1 MESLPQR
8 PTQRRQSPVQGS
20 EEQSQQD
27 ATNQS
32 NNSQPPST
40 RSTGSSPLLLNE
52 QSVSEFDTSDFPLNQ
67 SSATTRPDEPS
78 EPRKCWICFSD
89 ETEDPPQSSAWRT
102 PCTCALTA
110 HESCILDWVADMEAP
125 DQSRSVGSTK
135 DIRCPQCKSEIHLS
149 RPRSVV
155 VDAVGVFEKIQGKLF
170 LPLVLMGFGSSLMI
184 VFSHHGAHTVKMIFG
199 PEDAGVI
206 LAPRRPGENQ
216 LIQYVYDRF
225 PNLAQWYLKDLR
237 SWRVALGLPLIPLTL
252 IASRTTLADSIL
264 PILPMAILATQP
276 QVYEMLNQKPG
287 QVIDSTKH
295 MKWPPSASLAFVM
308 LPYIRGLYGEMMER
322 VWGERERGWLK
333 EVQPQLSQGENG
345 EEQQRNNP
353 ANQQNDEEVIELELG
368 IDIPGFGGNR
378 DDQAD
383 QADQA
388 PAPAPQIPTDQ
399 APDLNA
405 PPADGPGQDGHHPV
419 DDFNGVHAPQ
429 GAAAQQEQPQEQ
441 RQQQQGQ
448 QPQQNDNIVITGTK
462 IAHTMIGAL
471 LFPTIS
477 AAMGEVLQMVMP
489 KSWTNPPAL
498 PSVMARSGY
507 RISPNGLL
515 QTRWGRS
522 LVGGCLFV
530 VVKDAVR
537 IYCRWRMAQAFRQR
551 RVMNWDK
558 NQKKP
563 VL

>member
-1 MESLPQR
+1 MESLPH
-8 PTQRRQSPVQGS
+8 PPSQRRQSLAQEN
-20 EEQSQQD
+20 EERSQRD
-27 ATNQS
+27 TTNQS
-32 NNSQPPST
+32 GDDQPQST
-40 RSTGSSPLLLNE
+40 ASNGQSPFLPNE
-52 QSVSEFDTSDFPLNQ
+52 QSTSESYTGDFPVAQ
-67 SSATTRPDEPS
+67 SSDTTRPGERS

-89 ETEDPPQSSAWRT
+89 ETEDPPHSSPWRA

-110 HESCILDWVADMEAP
+110 HESCLLDWIADMEAP
-125 DQSRSVGSTK
+125 DQSRSVGSTRE
-135 DIRCPQCKSEIHLS
+135 IRCPQCKSEIHLS
-149 RPRSVV
+149 RPRSIV

-184 VFSHHGAHTVKMIFG
+184 VFSHHGAHTIKMIFG
-199 PEDAGVI
+199 PEDAGII
-206 LAPRRPGENQ
+206 LAPRRPEENQ
-216 LIQYVYDRF
+216 LLKYIYERF
-225 PNLAQWYLKDLR
+225 PNFAQWYLKDLR

-276 QVYEMLNQKPG
+276 QLYEVLNQKPG
-287 QVIDSTKH
+287 QRLDSTTH

-322 VWGERERGWLK
+322 IWGERERAWLK
-333 EVQPQLSQGENG
+333 EVQPQLGQVENAD
-345 EEQQRNNP
+345 EQQRNNP

-368 IDIPGFGGNR
+368 IDLPGFGGHR
-378 DDQAD
+378 DNQAE
-383 QADQA
+383 QA
-388 PAPAPQIPTDQ
+388 PAPAPQIPRAQ

-405 PPADGPGQDGHHPV
+405 PPADGPGQGGFHH
-419 DDFNGVHAPQ
+419 DEDFRGVPGPQ
-429 GAAAQQEQPQEQ
+429 GGAAQQEQQQEQ
-441 RQQQQGQ
+441 QQHQQQHGQ

-477 AAMGEVLQMVMP
+477 AAMGEVLQVVLP
-489 KSWTNPPAL
+489 KTWISPPTL
-498 PSVMARSGY
+498 PSIMARSGY
-507 RISPNGLL
+507 RITPSGLL

-551 RVMNWDK
+551 RVMNWDRCLE
-558 NQKKP
+558 KP